1 MGRLIMFDGPKPNN
15 IEDWVCVFERGTE
28 YEVEA
33 AKNYLSSLD
42 IPSNI
47 LSKRDSAFSL
57 NVGET
62 ALVYLY
68 VPKEYEQEAREAID
82 ELDLPSDSNVDQEE
96 E

>member
-1 MGRLIMFDGPKPNN
+1 MMDGPKPNE

-28 YEVEA
+28 YEVES
-33 AKNYLSSLD
+33 AKNYLSNLN

-57 NVGET
+57 NVGEA

-68 VPKEYEQEAREAID
+68 VPKEYEKEARAALE
-82 ELDLPSDSNVDQEE
+82 EVDLPAADADNEE